1 MKDLG
6 YITNEQY
13 QTAYA
18 NVENGLAFSKGTLPS
33 SNVKSYFIQAAINE
47 VVEDL
52 VEEKHFSEEYAK
64 SRVLGGGYKIY
75 TTQEKDVQDKIESVY
90 KSDEFIL
97 NSSNAKITHSR
108 QW

>member
-52 VEEKHFSEEYAK
+52 VEENISQKNTQKPCIRWRIQNLYN
-64 SRVLGGGYKIY
+64 SRKRC
-75 TTQEKDVQDKIESVY
+75 
-90 KSDEFIL
+90 
-97 NSSNAKITHSR
+97 SR
-108 QW
+108 QNRISL